1 MKWDGPFFSDPVC
14 CITVILTTTWP
25 WRSVT
30 RQLRTRVSIICPP
43 ALFCSFSNTQ
53 TWTQNLQK
61 QIFILADVVCIL
73 YIKRVSSSPYM
84 KPLLLTRNEGVS
96 DKPKR
101 TLDHPSPH
109 CDICLGIVLRKRP
122 ILQPCFAFLTIPP
135 KPSYICSS
143 KMGWNAAKLPSL
155 FSLGAESWY
164 ISETTDKTGPVNTYN
179 FIYKNIPVSAL
190 LFFFTVTEKRNLIL
204 PFFLKANN

>member
-1 MKWDGPFFSDPVC
+1 MVSFFPFFGLYVC
-14 CITVILTTTWP
+14 CIALILTTTGS

-30 RQLRTRVSIICPP
+30 RQLRARVSIICPP
-43 ALFCSFSNTQ
+43 PCSFSSTQ

-61 QIFILADVVCIL
+61 QSFILADVVCTL
-73 YIKRVSSSPYM
+73 YIKSVSVSIKSSPYM

-109 CDICLGIVLRKRP
+109 CDICLGIVLRKRS

-143 KMGWNAAKLPSL
+143 KLGWNAAKLPSL

-179 FIYKNIPVSAL
+179 FIYKSIPASAL
-190 LFFFTVTEKRNLIL
+190 LFFFTVTEKKESYV
-204 PFFLKANN
+204 FLSF